1 MSSDDLDRLSETLNA
16 YIDGELDPAQSAKL
30 ELRLRADLALRRRLL
45 ELRRVRELVH
55 TSFGSEPPATVT
67 APRLPNL
74 SRRTRIAVHAIAASL
89 LLVVGI
95 SMGINWRPTASD
107 DLLSL
112 LPKDAQTIRPSHL
125 DLRTPADEVRAIFHV
140 TSADPEKIRA
150 TLNHVEKLV
159 RRYSGTTK
167 RLHVELV
174 ANAEGLNLLRVG
186 KSPAADQVAYIQKSY
201 GNVRFLA
208 CGKTIQRIQ
217 AEKGVPV
224 RLLPNVEVASSALDQ
239 IILRLRQGW
248 TYIRV

>member
-1 MSSDDLDRLSETLNA
+1 MNSDDQDRLSETLNA

-30 ELRLRADLALRRRLL
+30 ELRLRGDLVMRRRLL
-45 ELRRVRELVH
+45 ELRRVRELVN
-55 TSFGSEPPATVT
+55 TSFQSELPAGIH
-67 APRLPNL
+67 ARRPAL
-74 SRRTRIAVHAIAASL
+74 SRRTRVAIQAIAASL
-89 LLVVGI
+89 LLALGI
-95 SMGINWRPTASD
+95 SMGINWRPAAND
-107 DLLSL
+107 DFLSL
-112 LPKDAQTIRPSHL
+112 LPKDAQTIRPSYL

-140 TSADPEKIRA
+140 ASADPEKIRA

-159 RRYSGTTK
+159 RRYSGTQK

-174 ANAEGLNLLRVG
+174 ANAEGLNLLRAG
-186 KSPAADQVAYIQKSY
+186 KSPAADQVAYIQKNY

-224 RLLPNVEVASSALDQ
+224 KLLPNVEVASSALDQ

>member
-1 MSSDDLDRLSETLNA
+1 MNTDDQDRLSETLNA

-30 ELRLRADLALRRRLL
+30 ELRLRADLPLRRRLL
-45 ELRRVRELVH
+45 ELRRVRELVN
-55 TSFGSEPPATVT
+55 TSFRSEPPAVVT
-67 APRLPNL
+67 APRPTL
-74 SRRTRIAVHAIAASL
+74 SRRARIAIQAIAASL
-89 LLVVGI
+89 LLAMGI
-95 SMGINWRPTASD
+95 SMGINWRPAAND
-107 DLLSL
+107 DFLSM

-125 DLRTPADEVRAIFHV
+125 DLQTPADEVRAIFHV
-140 TSADPEKIRA
+140 ASADPEKIRA
-150 TLNHVEKLV
+150 TLDHVEKLV
-159 RRYSGTTK
+159 HSYAGKRK

-186 KSPAADQVAYIQKSY
+186 KSPAADQVAYIQKNY

-224 RLLPNVEVASSALDQ
+224 KLLPNVEVASSALDQ

>member
-1 MSSDDLDRLSETLNA
+1 MIADDQDRLSETLNA

-30 ELRLRADLALRRRLL
+30 ELRLRADLPLRRRLL
-45 ELRRVRELVH
+45 ELRRVRELVN
-55 TSFGSEPPATVT
+55 TSFRPKPPAVVS
-67 APRLPNL
+67 APRPTL
-74 SRRTRIAVHAIAASL
+74 SRRTRIAIQAIAASML
-89 LLVVGI
+89 LAVGI
-95 SMGINWRPTASD
+95 SMGVNWRPAASD
-107 DLLSL
+107 DFLSM

-125 DLRTPADEVRAIFHV
+125 DLQTPADEVRAIFHV
-140 TSADPEKIRA
+140 ASADPEKIRA
-150 TLNHVEKLV
+150 TLDHVEKLV
-159 RRYSGTTK
+159 RSYAGKRK

-186 KSPAADQVAYIQKSY
+186 KSPAADQVAYIQKNY

-217 AEKGVPV
+217 VEKGVPV
-224 RLLPNVEVASSALDQ
+224 KLLPNVEVASSALDQ

>member
-1 MSSDDLDRLSETLNA
+1 MSSDDQDRLSETLNA

-30 ELRLRADLALRRRLL
+30 ELRLRGDLVTRRQLL

-55 TSFGSEPPATVT
+55 TSFRSELPAAVD
-67 APRLPNL
+67 APRPAL

-159 RRYSGTTK
+159 RSYSGSPK

-174 ANAEGLNLLRVG
+174 ANAEGLNLLRTG
-186 KSPAADQVAYIQKSY
+186 KSPAAEQVAYIQKNY

-217 AEKGVPV
+217 AEKGMPV
-224 RLLPNVEVASSALDQ
+224 KLLPNVEIASSALDQ

>member
-1 MSSDDLDRLSETLNA
+1 MNTDDQDRLSETLNA

-30 ELRLRADLALRRRLL
+30 ELRLRADLPLRRRLL
-45 ELRRVRELVH
+45 ELRRVRELVN
-55 TSFGSEPPATVT
+55 TSFRSEPPAVVT
-67 APRLPNL
+67 APCRPAL
-74 SRRTRIAVHAIAASL
+74 SRRARITIQAIAASL
-89 LLVVGI
+89 LLAVGI
-95 SMGINWRPTASD
+95 SMGINWRPAAND
-107 DLLSL
+107 DFLSM

-125 DLRTPADEVRAIFHV
+125 DLQTPADEVRAIFHV
-140 TSADPEKIRA
+140 ASADPEKIRA
-150 TLNHVEKLV
+150 TLDHVEKLV
-159 RRYSGTTK
+159 RSYAGKQK

-174 ANAEGLNLLRVG
+174 ANADGLNLLRVG
-186 KSPAADQVAYIQKSY
+186 KSPAADQVAYIQKNY

-224 RLLPNVEVASSALDQ
+224 KLLPNVEVASSALDQ